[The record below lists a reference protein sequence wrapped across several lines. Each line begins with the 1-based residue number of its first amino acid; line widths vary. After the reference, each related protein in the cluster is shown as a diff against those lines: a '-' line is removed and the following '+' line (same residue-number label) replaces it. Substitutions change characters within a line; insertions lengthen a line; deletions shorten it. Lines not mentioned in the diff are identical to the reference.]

1 MVEAET
7 QGHDD
12 LNGIV
17 PLRRAMGVGRGA
29 GQGGNPSQPGIVG
42 ERPFSQ
48 ALLNPERAPSSGGT
62 RRGRVPRV

>member
-1 MVEAET
+1 MVDGET
-7 QGHDD
+7 QGHSD

-29 GQGGNPSQPGIVG
+29 GQGGNPSQPVSLG

-62 RRGRVPRV
+62 RRGRVPGV